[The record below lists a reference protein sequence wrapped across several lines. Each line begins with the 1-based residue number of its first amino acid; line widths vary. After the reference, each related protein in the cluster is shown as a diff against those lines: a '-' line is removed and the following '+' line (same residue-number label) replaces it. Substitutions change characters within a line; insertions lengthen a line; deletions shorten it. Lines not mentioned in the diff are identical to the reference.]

1 MNLPYVIAV
10 RFAAVVYDPGL
21 PQVSI
26 GDDTSVFRT
35 VLQILFSVMGA
46 VAVFIITLAGFK
58 YVTSGGNPEN
68 VAKAKGT
75 IIYAAVGLVVSLIA
89 FSIVTFVVK
98 NL

>member
-1 MNLPYVIAV
+1 
-10 RFAAVVYDPGL
+10 
-21 PQVSI
+21 
-26 GDDTSVFRT
+26 
-35 VLQILFSVMGA
+35 MGA